1 MFNSEH
7 HEDTD
12 LTLEEATS
20 NPKVDMTLTED
31 LTSGTTQRSSSPA
44 VIPNDFHPLSPNIV
58 VEEERGAAHT
68 IEADTTSTS
77 SLWRHNVVL
86 LVHIFFHATLIGCV
100 AGAVVVSINRVYLYD
115 HVVKHNATITY
126 TSFFDSE
133 RIERYSTI
141 IPIQISLEIMVYGSC
156 QEGLTMYD
164 SKYVY
169 YLRACCV
176 SFFVIITVSV
186 FVQTWYI
193 PEDRTAPVLVVV
205 EFVCYFIILCF
216 AAKRNGGDRDCIMRI
231 VWAGICEI
239 AGAAYVVIVMGNSEV
254 SSSSVFPWIS
264 PFVVP
269 AATFL
274 FRYAGQ
280 RSELPVPF
288 VTKGSC
294 MISVLSSVVSRM
306 AQCAYLT

>member
-115 HVVKHNATITY
+115 HFVNDNMDAITNVP
-126 TSFFDSE
+126 FFDSE
-133 RIERYSTI
+133 KIDAHSAI
-141 IPIQISLEIMVYGSC
+141 AIPIQLSLESMLYGVF
-156 QEGLTMYD
+156 QEGLTLYD
-164 SKYVY
+164 SKYVH

-176 SFFVIITVSV
+176 SFFVIMFVSV
-186 FVQTWYI
+186 FVQTWYMS
-193 PEDRTAPVLVVV
+193 EDRISPVLVASEV
-205 EFVCYFIILCF
+205 VCYFIILCF

-288 VTKGSC
+288 VTKVSC
-294 MISVLSSVVSRM
+294 MISALSS
-306 AQCAYLT
+306 